1 MYGSLLLFF
10 WAFFFNYDSLSFF
23 GIRQIMNLGK
33 AGTTDPD
40 TSIKKNGLL
49 GVVRH
54 PMYLTLIV
62 FLWSTIF
69 TSLDLIINTLLTI
82 YVIIGTRLEE
92 KKLVLEFGE
101 AYVKYQHEVPMLVP
115 FTKPRKV

>member
-1 MYGSLLLFF
+1 M
-10 WAFFFNYDSLSFF
+10 
-23 GIRQIMNLGK
+23 RQIMNLGK
-33 AGTTDPD
+33 VGTINPD

-69 TSLDLIINTLLTI
+69 TLTDLIVNTLLTI

-92 KKLVLEFGE
+92 KKLVIVSATSIIKLSGS
-101 AYVKYQHEVPMLVP
+101 
-115 FTKPRKV
+115 

>member
-1 MYGSLLLFF
+1 
-10 WAFFFNYDSLSFF
+10 
-23 GIRQIMNLGK
+23 MNLGK
-33 AGTTDPD
+33 TGTTNPY

-54 PMYLTLIV
+54 PMYFTLMV

-69 TSLDLIINTLLTI
+69 TLMDLIVNTLLTI

-115 FTKPRKV
+115 FIKPRTDAGRLRPFAHN